1 VKRAAAGFVA
11 LAALLAIAAISYAA
25 GVVPGTN
32 GCAWRSV
39 DEEPYVAENEAVFST
54 IRLPR
59 YLRDAE
65 ANRYSIGMPAKD
77 ACLPFENGPPYEAY
91 VTSHVFLPAEGQRPL
106 GFDRR
111 ILGPDWVSQWGGP
124 SEESFRRGRASLYV
138 RFTADATSFSV
149 DHRGYDP

>member
-1 VKRAAAGFVA
+1 VKRVAATFVA
-11 LAALLAIAAISYAA
+11 LVALLAIAAISYAA
-25 GVVPGTN
+25 GVVPGTD

-59 YLRDAE
+59 YLHDAE
-65 ANRYSIGMPAKD
+65 TSTYSIGIPAKD
-77 ACLPFENGPPYEAY
+77 ACLPFENGPPYGTF
-91 VTSHVFLPAEGQRPL
+91 VTWHVFLPAKGQRAL

-111 ILGPDWVSQWGGP
+111 ILGPEWVSQWGGP

-138 RFTADATSFSV
+138 TFTADATSFSV
-149 DHRGYDP
+149 DHRGYDS